1 MQMPLF
7 EGDLVIHFLGSMF
20 ESENGGIG
28 DFWVMKGGENF
39 TITSNESDFPP
50 GFELHPTEVSDGMT
64 YRLMERLRSG
74 WRPGEIVTAPNI
86 WRVKEGDRVLLLG
99 ERSWLPGGE
108 FCSVFEF
115 SECALVFWLTASMQM
130 PLPLEGMG
138 AEPSMHDEKRMIWM
152 KTAVDYVKRL
162 GLPRSMAFEWRI
174 SR

>member
-1 MQMPLF
+1 M
-7 EGDLVIHFLGSMF
+7 
-20 ESENGGIG
+20 
-28 DFWVMKGGENF
+28 
-39 TITSNESDFPP
+39 
-50 GFELHPTEVSDGMT
+50 
-64 YRLMERLRSG
+64 
-74 WRPGEIVTAPNI
+74 
-86 WRVKEGDRVLLLG
+86 LLLG

>member
-1 MQMPLF
+1 MPLF

-64 YRLMERLRSG
+64 YRLMERLKSG
-74 WRPGEIVTAPNI
+74 WSLREIVTAPNI
-86 WRVKEGDRVLLLG
+86 WRANAGDRVLLLG
-99 ERSWLPGGE
+99 ERLWLPGGE

-115 SECALVFWLTASMQM
+115 SECALVFWLATSMQM
-130 PLPLEGMG
+130 PLPLERMG
-138 AEPSMHDEKRMIWM
+138 AEASTQDEKRMIWM

-162 GLPRSMAFEWRI
+162 GSPRSMSFEWRI